1 MPSQT
6 KRKLSSAASAD
17 LDESVRLEILSAA
30 AEAFMKNG
38 FAATSIDTVAEMLGA
53 TKGRVYYYY
62 KSKADLFF
70 DVYREAMRINL
81 ETIKPLAK
89 SDQTPSERLSLM
101 TNAHLMLILEHFPFQ
116 RVATQGIEMH
126 LSGSTTPE
134 QRKALSALIAAR
146 DRYEQLFVDVV
157 SEGIATGEFAPG
169 DARLKVKAVLGT
181 LNWITI
187 WYRPKAGETRPPSAQ
202 FADEFVSY
210 ITRGLRSP
218 NSQQ

>member
-6 KRKLSSAASAD
+6 KRKLSSAASTGF
-17 LDESVRLEILSAA
+17 DESVRLEILRAA

-38 FAATSIDTVAEMLGA
+38 FAATSIDTVAETLGA

-101 TNAHLMLILEHFPFQ
+101 AHAHLMLILEHFPFQ

-126 LSGSTTPE
+126 LSGSTTPD

-146 DRYEQLFVDVV
+146 DRYEQMFVDVV
-157 SEGIATGEFAPG
+157 SEGIATGEFAGG
-169 DARLKVKAVLGT
+169 DPRLKVKAILGT

-187 WYRPKAGETRPPSAQ
+187 WYRPKPGETGRPSAQ

-218 NSQQ
+218 NS